1 MWQKQFRYAYGA
13 SVKAAL
19 HNLHLMF
26 FLLCLVK
33 TEKSLSMGAET
44 GSARTV
50 VVFCPQSEL
59 IQEAMKPMF
68 FKFCKKKKK
77 KLKFYI
83 KFLYYKKV
91 CYFVS
96 LYLQ

>member
-1 MWQKQFRYAYGA
+1 MCQKQSRYAYGA

-19 HNLHLMF
+19 HNLHPMF

-33 TEKSLSMGAET
+33 TEKSLSMGPET
-44 GSARTV
+44 GPARTV

-59 IQEAMKPMF
+59 IQEAMEPMF
-68 FKFCKKKKK
+68 FKFCLKKK

-91 CYFVS
+91 CYLVS
-96 LYLQ
+96 LYLH